1 LRLLVAA
8 LGATA
13 TFAFAQAD
21 ARDTAAKLVALLAEG
36 KVEEAAALSNHPRR
50 RREVLEAYR
59 KQVGEGEFRRIYAR
73 YREGR
78 IVEEIAEGPRR
89 LVIWQ
94 LTEPPGH
101 VAGQFFVEKD
111 GRFVLDDEPSEA
123 RNRLRRALADYR
135 EARASRRK
143 D

>member
-8 LGATA
+8 LLASA
-13 TFAFAQAD
+13 NFAFAQSD
-21 ARDTAAKLVALLAEG
+21 PRETARQLVALLAEG
-36 KVEEAAALSNHPRR
+36 KVEEAAALSNHPQR

-59 KQVGEGEFRRIYAR
+59 KEVGEEEFRRIYAR

-78 IVEEIAEGPRR
+78 IVEEIADGRHR
-89 LVIWQ
+89 LLIWD
-94 LTEPPGH
+94 LGH

-111 GRFVLDDEPSEA
+111 GRYLLDDEPSPA
-123 RNRLRRALADYR
+123 RDKLRRALADYR
-135 EARASRRK
+135 SARASGRK